1 MFALYTQ
8 IKGLTD
14 CLHQV
19 LGTHVQ
25 GHICSVYITCR
36 LNEQVGLQCE
46 AGAKALEKQL
56 MIKLTMSLPLDT
68 QLLLCMLHIV
78 WACRYQYWLTMIH
91 VTQAHI
97 PL

>member
-25 GHICSVYITCR
+25 GHTCSVYITCR

-46 AGAKALEKQL
+46 AGAKA
-56 MIKLTMSLPLDT
+56 
-68 QLLLCMLHIV
+68 
-78 WACRYQYWLTMIH
+78 
-91 VTQAHI
+91 
-97 PL
+97 